1 MARPKSAN
9 LGYASQVVKQLTSL
23 LHSDLY
29 AMLRSVDVVCC
40 RCLTT
45 GVGRTFLELYALHF
59 FFWLPRG
66 ALWCP
71 RTASPQDVE
80 KHATESHKKG
90 ESAIKFDPTSFVVET
105 PFHQATAE
113 RPAGLIFVEKI
124 GLARRRLPPNCP
136 SVPQWFR
143 IER

>member
-29 AMLRSVDVVCC
+29 ALLRSVDVVCC

-59 FFWLPRG
+59 FSSGFLAGPFGVPELLVLKLWKSMQRSPTKRG
-66 ALWCP
+66 NRRSSL
-71 RTASPQDVE
+71 T
-80 KHATESHKKG
+80 
-90 ESAIKFDPTSFVVET
+90 
-105 PFHQATAE
+105 
-113 RPAGLIFVEKI
+113 RPHL
-124 GLARRRLPPNCP
+124 L
-136 SVPQWFR
+136 
-143 IER
+143 

>member
-29 AMLRSVDVVCC
+29 ALLRSVDVVCC

-59 FFWLPRG
+59 FSSGFL
-66 ALWCP
+66 
-71 RTASPQDVE
+71 
-80 KHATESHKKG
+80 
-90 ESAIKFDPTSFVVET
+90 
-105 PFHQATAE
+105 
-113 RPAGLIFVEKI
+113 AGPLVS
-124 GLARRRLPPNCP
+124 PNC
-136 SVPQWFR
+136 
-143 IER
+143 